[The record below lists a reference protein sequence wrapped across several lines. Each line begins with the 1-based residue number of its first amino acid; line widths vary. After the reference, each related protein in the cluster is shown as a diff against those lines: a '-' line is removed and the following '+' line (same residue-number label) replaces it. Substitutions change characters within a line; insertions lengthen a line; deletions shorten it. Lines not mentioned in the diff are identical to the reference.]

1 MMKSRWYGTMQNGRS
16 RKSARGQVSKG
27 NEMEMNKL
35 LIATNNQGKVKELHE
50 LLTDTEILLVTPA
63 DIHLDLDVHEDGN
76 TYAENAAK
84 KAVAFARASGLIS
97 LADDSGLEVDALDGA
112 PGLYSARY
120 GSTNGEK
127 LSDAGRRQFLLQN
140 LKDKPRPWIARFH
153 ATIAVAIPEPLW
165 SQAARRL
172 QVQEHTLMGTRAPG
186 LHMFEGYCPG
196 EIIPEERGTGGFG
209 YDPIFLL
216 PELGKTMAELSMEE
230 KNRLS
235 HRARAVMNA
244 KETLRSLFSRNG
256 E

>member
-1 MMKSRWYGTMQNGRS
+1 
-16 RKSARGQVSKG
+16 
-27 NEMEMNKL
+27 MNQL

-50 LLTDTEILLVTPA
+50 LLADTGIQLVTPA
-63 DIHLDLDVHEDGN
+63 DIHLDLDVHEDGS

-84 KAVAFARASGLIS
+84 KAIAFAQASGLIS

-127 LSDAGRRQFLLQN
+127 LSDSGRRQFLLQN
-140 LKDKPRPWIARFH
+140 LKDKPRPWTARFH

-172 QVQEHTLMGTRAPG
+172 RVPEQDPG
-186 LHMFEGYCPG
+186 LLLFEGYCPG
-196 EIIPEERGTGGFG
+196 EILPEERGTGGFG

-216 PELGKTMAELSMEE
+216 PDLGKTMAELSMDE

-235 HRARAVMNA
+235 HRARAVMKA
-244 KETLRSLFSRNG
+244 RDFLRSLLSEHG
-256 E
+256 